1 LRRTVGRVCDFRGAV
16 GGENLDDGV
25 EADEGSPDAA
35 WVEWGKVGDVVEN
48 AAEDEV
54 VGAGVDGWRAEE
66 QDSAGDV
73 DVEVGTGLGD
83 GGEEVVVVPR
93 AVFTQAEAGNE
104 ESGGPGEEE
113 ADAVGVV
120 L

>member
-1 LRRTVGRVCDFRGAV
+1 VGRVCDFGGAV
-16 GGENLDDGV
+16 GGENLNDRV
-25 EADEGSPDAA
+25 EADEGRPDAA
-35 WVEWGKVGDVVEN
+35 RMERRKIGNVVEN

-66 QDSAGDV
+66 QDGAGDV
-73 DVEVGTGLGD
+73 DVEVCTGLGD

-93 AVFTQAEAGNE
+93 TVLTQSEAGNK

-113 ADAVGVV
+113 ADAVGAV

>member
-1 LRRTVGRVCDFRGAV
+1 MGRVGDFGGAV

-35 WVEWGKVGDVVEN
+35 WVERGKVGNVVEN

-54 VGAGVDGWRAEE
+54 VGAGVDGGRAEE
-66 QDSAGDV
+66 QDSASDV
-73 DVEVGTGLGD
+73 DVEVCTGFRDGD
-83 GGEEVVVVPR
+83 EEVVVVPR
-93 AVFTQAEAGNE
+93 AVFAQGEAGNE
-104 ESGGPGEEE
+104 ESGSPGEEE
-113 ADAVGVV
+113 ADAVGAV

>member
-1 LRRTVGRVCDFRGAV
+1 MGRVGDFGGAV

-35 WVEWGKVGDVVEN
+35 WVERGKVGNVVEN

-54 VGAGVDGWRAEE
+54 VGTGVDGWRAEE
-66 QDSAGDV
+66 QDSASDV
-73 DVEVGTGLGD
+73 DVEVCAGCRDGD
-83 GGEEVVVVPR
+83 EEVVVVPR
-93 AVFTQAEAGNE
+93 AVFAQGEAGNE
-104 ESGGPGEEE
+104 ESGSPGEEE
-113 ADAVGVV
+113 ADAVGAV

>member
-1 LRRTVGRVCDFRGAV
+1 MDRVCDFGGAV

-25 EADEGSPDAA
+25 EADKGGPDAA
-35 WVEWGKVGDVVEN
+35 WMEWGKVGNVVEN

-73 DVEVGTGLGD
+73 DVEVCVGF
-83 GGEEVVVVPR
+83 GGGGKEVVVVPR
-93 AVFTQAEAGNE
+93 AVFTQGEAGSE
-104 ESGGPGEEE
+104 ESGSPGEEE
-113 ADAVGVV
+113 ADAVGAV

>member
-1 LRRTVGRVCDFRGAV
+1 LRRTVGRVCDFGGAV

-35 WVEWGKVGDVVEN
+35 WMERGKVGDVVEN
-48 AAEDEV
+48 ATEDEV

-73 DVEVGTGLGD
+73 DVEVGIGLGD

-93 AVFTQAEAGNE
+93 AVFTQGEAGNE

-113 ADAVGVV
+113 ADAVGAV

>member
-1 LRRTVGRVCDFRGAV
+1 LRRIVDRVCDFGGAV

-25 EADEGSPDAA
+25 EADEGGPDPA
-35 WVEWGKVGDVVEN
+35 WMERGKVGNVVEN

-73 DVEVGTGLGD
+73 DVEVCIGFGG

-93 AVFTQAEAGNE
+93 AVFTQGEAGSE
-104 ESGGPGEEE
+104 ESGSPGEEE
-113 ADAVGVV
+113 ADAVGAV

>member
-1 LRRTVGRVCDFRGAV
+1 VGRVGDFGGAV

-35 WVEWGKVGDVVEN
+35 WVERGKVGNVGEN

-66 QDSAGDV
+66 QDSASDV
-73 DVEVGTGLGD
+73 DVEVCAGFRDGD
-83 GGEEVVVVPR
+83 EEVVVVPR
-93 AVFTQAEAGNE
+93 AVFAQGEAGNE
-104 ESGGPGEEE
+104 ESGSPGEEE
-113 ADAVGVV
+113 ADAVGAV